1 MSTGQETAKFTPPRR
16 SSRVLLD
23 RYARSIPQVDYAV
36 RNTRVLARHVISL
49 VRDNEEVPEGLPA
62 AVRDLSNSVWE
73 LAASY
78 DAPQHAE
85 PARRLAVQAAAGAAA
100 LPEASSTDLVLV
112 RGQVR
117 SAAADLVRAAE
128 LVTGDEEALENR
140 PTEELLLAPAVA

>member
-1 MSTGQETAKFTPPRR
+1 M
-16 SSRVLLD
+16 LD

-36 RNTRVLARHVISL
+36 RNTRVLARHVVSL
-49 VRDNEEVPEGLPA
+49 VREPDEVPEGLSA
-62 AVRDLSNSVWE
+62 AVRDLSSSVWE

-78 DAPQHAE
+78 DAPSHAE

-100 LPEASSTDLVLV
+100 IPEASTDLVLV

-128 LVTGDEEALENR
+128 LVARDGPELEDR
-140 PTEELLLAPAVA
+140 PTEELLVGAAPA